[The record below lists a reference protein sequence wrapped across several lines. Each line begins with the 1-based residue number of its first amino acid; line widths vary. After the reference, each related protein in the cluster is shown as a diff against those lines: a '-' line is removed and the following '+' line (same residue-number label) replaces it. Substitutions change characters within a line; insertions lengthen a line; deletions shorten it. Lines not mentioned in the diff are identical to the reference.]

1 MSRGATIAIAAA
13 WGLVVAVLLYGAVRA
28 IQYFVFPEP
37 NPATVVWTAHSGY
50 FWRIWIVAFAGGI
63 ASWMAGVIVVQTAS
77 GRIERYDVL
86 GWVVAGAMVLTMVL
100 MYNVNTMIH
109 KPRPE
114 SLPSRS

>member
-1 MSRGATIAIAAA
+1 MAMTSAIPAMTDRGAYMS
-13 WGLVVAVLLYGAVRA
+13 VNSSM
-28 IQYFVFPEP
+28 QQ
-37 NPATVVWTAHSGY
+37 
-50 FWRIWIVAFAGGI
+50 FAGGI